1 MIVRAAVALAGL
13 TLLAACGT
21 ASPGSPV
28 ATPSNAPTATPSQ
41 VPSTTKPVVPVTKPA
56 ATTTEKPAAT
66 TTKKPVVTTKKPVS
80 DSNAVIGPTGWQTLH
95 LGMSPAAAEALGVAT
110 PMAEGDDLCQVW
122 PAVGASALERVIV
135 HPEHGVFAI
144 HPKEADWIHTPEG
157 MHIGWTAAQVAAT
170 YPDFDPA
177 HMDYAHGPTVTVPGN
192 PAAVYRMQFDGSG
205 VLVRF
210 LLEQKSDMCSV

>member
-1 MIVRAAVALAGL
+1 MFARAAIALAGL
-13 TLLAACGT
+13 TVLAACGT
-21 ASPGSPV
+21 ASPGNAV
-28 ATPSNAPTATPSQ
+28 AVPSSAPTATPSQ
-41 VPSTTKPVVPVTKPA
+41 VRAQPTTRKPARPVVTTTKP
-56 ATTTEKPAAT
+56 
-66 TTKKPVVTTKKPVS
+66 KPVVTTTKKKPAE

-95 LGMSPAAAEALGVAT
+95 LGMSPEDAEALGVAT
-110 PMAEGDDLCQVW
+110 PMSEGDDLCQVW
-122 PAVGASALERVIV
+122 PAMGATALERVIV

-144 HPKEADWIHTPEG
+144 HPKEVDWIHTPEG
-157 MHIGWTAAQVAAT
+157 MRIGWTAAQVAAT

-210 LLEQKSDMCSV
+210 LLEQKSEMCSV